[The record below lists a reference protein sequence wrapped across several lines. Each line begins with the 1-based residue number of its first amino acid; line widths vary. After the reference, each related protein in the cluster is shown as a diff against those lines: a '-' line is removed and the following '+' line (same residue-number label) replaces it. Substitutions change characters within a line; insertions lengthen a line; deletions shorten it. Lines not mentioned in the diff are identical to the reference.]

1 LLTIH
6 FIKVLF
12 IFILKGGRIF
22 STSRINLIKPIRK
35 PDSADDQFY
44 EPNCLEGLA
53 DGVLDTK
60 YDSANQA
67 IFIDRNPRFFSCIL
81 DYLRTAHS
89 VTETFRLPTS
99 DVDLTGLLKEAEHF
113 NVQGLIDL
121 IQTVPQSNILTPTEV
136 NKLLDLCQFRR
147 SSKWRLIYR
156 ASTDGF
162 GSDKFHAKC
171 DNIPRTLVLILTT
184 NSYVFGG
191 CTSKCWDCSGSYQD
205 DPSAFLFSFVNPD
218 NKPIKLNYN
227 GSGKA
232 IYGHANNGPTFGGGH
247 DIFISTH
254 ANTNMN
260 NHSNLGHSFRHP
272 SYRYES
278 NHAQGFLSG
287 SYNFQVGEI
296 EVFHLIN

>member
-1 LLTIH
+1 M
-6 FIKVLF
+6 
-12 IFILKGGRIF
+12 
-22 STSRINLIKPIRK
+22 RK
-35 PDSADDQFY
+35 ADTADEQFY
-44 EPNCLEGLA
+44 EPNFLEGLV
-53 DGVLDTK
+53 DGILDAK
-60 YDSANQA
+60 YDTANQA
-67 IFIDRNPRFFSCIL
+67 IFIDRNPKYFSFVL
-81 DYLRTAHS
+81 DYLRLAHS
-89 VTETFRLPTS
+89 ASTETFRLPSS
-99 DVDLTGLLKEAEHF
+99 DIDLNGLLKEAEYF
-113 NVQGLIDL
+113 NIQGLVDL
-121 IQTVPQSNILTPTEV
+121 IQTVPQSNILTPTEIG
-136 NKLLDLCQFRR
+136 KLVDLCQFEK

-156 ASTDGF
+156 ASADGF

-191 CTSKCWDCSGSYQD
+191 YTSKSWDCSGNYQD
-205 DPSAFLFSFVNPD
+205 DPKSFLFSFVNPD
-218 NKPIKLNYN
+218 NRPIKLNYN

-232 IYGHANNGPTFGGGH
+232 IFCHSNNGPTFGGGH
-247 DIFISTH
+247 DICISTH

-287 SYNFQVGEI
+287 SYNFQVSEI